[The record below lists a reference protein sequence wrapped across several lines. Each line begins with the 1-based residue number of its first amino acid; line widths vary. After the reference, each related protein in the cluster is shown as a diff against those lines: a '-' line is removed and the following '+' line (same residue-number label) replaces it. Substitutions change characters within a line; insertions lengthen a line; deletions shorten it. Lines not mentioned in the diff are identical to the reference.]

1 MRSVAPDR
9 VLAIAAADPPVPA
22 PLPVQ
27 VTSLLLGADLLT
39 GGNLVHL
46 PGSVGAFV
54 WGGIVLPTVYV
65 VTAAVN
71 GFLWKD
77 ALVLKVGGWGGAW
90 KGAWEGA
97 WVLDSAAPVQRLRS
111 AAGPACG

>member
-1 MRSVAPDR
+1 LFLAPIYKQSQSSRSKTPR
-9 VLAIAAADPPVPA
+9 PILPSPSPP
-22 PLPVQ
+22 Q

-39 GGNLVHL
+39 GGNLMHL

-77 ALVLKVGGWGGAW
+77 ALVLKVGSRLVVVGC
-90 KGAWEGA
+90 EGA
-97 WVLDSAAPVQRLRS
+97 HCCWV
-111 AAGPACG
+111 